1 MVMPADDPENIG
13 LSGIGSGPF
22 KAVDLDPRRR
32 IVMEA
37 NENYWREGYPYLD
50 RLEVVNRG
58 GQMEGAVNGFLGG
71 QFDAVTNIDPGL
83 VGQLEGRDDAHLV
96 YASGGD
102 QALMILPKYEGS
114 IFEDKRIRQ
123 ALAYAID
130 REAISRIVYRGEGGW
145 IGNDSHMAS
154 SDVNFLPHPHVNDV
168 ERARALLAEAGY
180 PDGITLPTFYF
191 APYWPEIPRI
201 FQVMSETLRE
211 AGITLPIEERPN
223 DGYRQWRVE
232 DAEGTRKHRFAY
244 GPVGIRNPGISLFR
258 MRPDNNESGYWE
270 DAAAERYMALYD
282 EALVTGDA
290 EKRKALYHEMQEIL
304 FEEVPAVL
312 PVGRRNIL
320 VHKADVAGLENHP
333 QAWSIRFDEVHRT

>member
-13 LSGIGSGPF
+13 LSGIGTGPF

-37 NENYWREGYPYLD
+37 NENYWREGYPYLE

-130 REAISRIVYRGEGGW
+130 REAIARIVYRGEGGW

-180 PDGITLPTFYF
+180 PDVELGWVQFRGIVGPKGM
-191 APYWPEIPRI
+191 PEDHKQKLHEA
-201 FQVMSETLRE
+201 FMKALESERVQKWME
-211 AGITLPIEERPN
+211 ANALDPMG
-223 DGYRQWRVE
+223 
-232 DAEGTRKHRFAY
+232 Y
-244 GPVGIRNPGISLFR
+244 GPEEFTKFVKR
-258 MRPDNNESGYWE
+258 
-270 DAAAERYMALYD
+270 YD
-282 EALVTGDA
+282 ELAATWVERLG
-290 EKRKALYHEMQEIL
+290 
-304 FEEVPAVL
+304 
-312 PVGRRNIL
+312 VG
-320 VHKADVAGLENHP
+320 K
-333 QAWSIRFDEVHRT
+333 